1 MTKQFINRVYNH
13 NYTTDNIPCVT
24 FYCITINLFLIMKR
38 SVFALALSMG
48 IFTMHAQNDRTA
60 LEGKRPGDNWSIELK
75 TGAVTP
81 LTHSAF
87 FKNVR
92 PAFGVGIGK
101 QLTPIF
107 GLGIQGMG
115 YVNTTASKTAFDA
128 SEVSVFGKVNLMNFF
143 GSYTGEPRIFEI
155 EALTGIGWLHYYQN
169 GPGDTNSWSTRLG
182 LNLNF
187 NLGEEKAWT
196 FGIKPAVVYD
206 MQGDFNRKKSRFNAN
221 NAAFELTAGLTYHFM
236 CSNGTHHF
244 TTMKPYDPVEIG
256 ELNDAVN
263 NLRSQLNDKDM
274 QLNNAMQQANN
285 LQRELADC
293 RTQAA
298 NIETVVK
305 TNRIP
310 ESIITFRQGKSVVD
324 ASQLPNVERVATY
337 MKKHPEAR
345 VIIKGYASPEG
356 NLAFNEKLANARA
369 ESVKTI
375 LVKRYKIS
383 DTRITAEGQGIGDMF
398 SEPDW
403 NRVSICTIEEGK

>member
-1 MTKQFINRVYNH
+1 
-13 NYTTDNIPCVT
+13 
-24 FYCITINLFLIMKR
+24 MKK
-38 SVFALALSMG
+38 SILVLAFGMG
-48 IFTMHAQNDRTA
+48 ILTVHAQNDRKA
-60 LEGKRPGDNWSIELK
+60 LEGTRFGDNWSIELK

-87 FKNVR
+87 FKNAR

-107 GLGIQGMG
+107 GVGLQGMG
-115 YVNTTASKTAFDA
+115 YVNTSASKTAFDA
-128 SEVSVFGKVNLMNFF
+128 SEVSAVGKINLMNLF
-143 GSYTGEPRIFEI
+143 GGYTGEPRVFEI
-155 EALTGIGWLHYYQN
+155 ETLTGIGWLHYYQN
-169 GPGDTNSWSTRLG
+169 GSGDTNSWSTRLG

-196 FGIKPAVVYD
+196 IGIKPAIVYD
-206 MQGDFNRKKSRFNAN
+206 MQGDFNRAKSRFNAN
-221 NAAFELTAGLTYHFM
+221 NAAFELTAGLTYHFAG
-236 CSNGTHHF
+236 SNGARHF
-244 TTMKPYDPVEIG
+244 TAVKPYDPVEVA

-263 NLRSQLNDKDM
+263 ILRSQLDDKDM
-274 QLNNAMQQANN
+274 QLNNAVRQANH

-337 MKKHPEAR
+337 MKKHPEAK
-345 VIIKGYASPEG
+345 VVIKGYASPEG
-356 NLAFNEKLANARA
+356 NLAFNEKLAKTRA
-369 ESVKTI
+369 QAVKNI
-375 LVKRYKIS
+375 LTKKYKIDDS
-383 DTRITAEGQGIGDMF
+383 RITAEGQGIGDMF

-403 NRVSICTIEEGK
+403 NRVSICSIEEGK